1 MTEQNYSIDRDLKE
15 AQTMLKAMVP
25 YIYEG
30 ELYGKLGMNMPS
42 LTPGALLLR
51 LNRLRALHDRLTPAQ
66 ASTLEK
72 LEAEQEALRKEWST
86 HYQKKLQQE
95 IEARARDISIYAKEC
110 DDDPRTCANS
120 YMPEALRRTIIQEI
134 TGVFPD
140 SELQSS
146 GLGAKIKQA
155 DSSLRRF
162 VRASSFVWDDALKPV
177 YPQETYWW
185 LYNRPPQ
192 PTDGRK

>member
-1 MTEQNYSIDRDLKE
+1 MTEQTYSIERDLKE
-15 AQTMLKAMVP
+15 ARSMLKAMVP

-51 LNRLRALHDRLTPAQ
+51 LRRLRALQSQLTPAQ
-66 ASTLEK
+66 AADLEQ
-72 LEAEQEALRKEWST
+72 LEAEHEALRKEWST
-86 HYQKKLQQE
+86 HYHKKLTQE
-95 IEARARDISIYAKEC
+95 IEARTRDISIYAKEC

-120 YMPEALRRTIIQEI
+120 YLPEALRRTIVQEI
-134 TGVFPD
+134 MGIYPA
-140 SELQSS
+140 SELHSS
-146 GLGAKIKQA
+146 GLEGKIKQA
-155 DSSLRRF
+155 DSGLRRF
-162 VRASSFVWDDALKPV
+162 VRPSSFVWDEALKPV

-192 PTDGRK
+192 PTDDRK